1 MACQAVP
8 LTFLP
13 YTFPLAPRCAWAAGM
28 TGRRARVI
36 HPRARDLRASASFSR
51 KRVLSLK
58 LKGCVVSF
66 VADAAHLE
74 KNI

>member
-1 MACQAVP
+1 
-8 LTFLP
+8 
-13 YTFPLAPRCAWAAGM
+13 M